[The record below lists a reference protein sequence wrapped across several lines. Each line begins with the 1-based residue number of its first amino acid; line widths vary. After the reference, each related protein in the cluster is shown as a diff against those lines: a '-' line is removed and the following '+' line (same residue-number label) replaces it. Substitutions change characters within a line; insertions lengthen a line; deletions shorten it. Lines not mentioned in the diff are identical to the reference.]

1 MPGFASEDEL
11 YRYVGGIFE
20 TGFDDPD
27 LGPRMVA
34 TQMIFQLKCT
44 EPDSSLIIDMAS
56 RKVYQGTAG
65 PEPDAVLLMSTEMSN
80 AHWQGK
86 VNLPVA
92 MARGKVKV
100 EGNAAKLLALAPL
113 GKKLFPRYV
122 ESLKADGRDDLVI

>member
-20 TGFDDPD
+20 TGFGDPD
-27 LGPRMVA
+27 LGPRMAA

-44 EPDSSLIIDMAS
+44 EPDSSLIIDMSS
-56 RKVYQGTAG
+56 RKVYQGTDG